1 MGQLQGGFSIIFLTI
16 SSKTL
21 VLELLRF
28 LDLMEEQDVCVA
40 GWEGMA
46 ALQAAGVCL
55 FSVAGQTSVEDPR
68 VWSVGPADSG
78 AEADVS
84 VVQDENKEGCVEA
97 VLVERLES
105 KRRGC
110 GWGEHVGRG
119 SVVADGRSEAKEV
132 ARGSSRQVVFEE
144 RGAGEG
150 GGEGDAGR
158 EDVGGEYSDVG

>member
-1 MGQLQGGFSIIFLTI
+1 M
-16 SSKTL
+16 
-21 VLELLRF
+21 LELLRF
-28 LDLMEEQDVCVA
+28 LDLLEEREVCVD

-46 ALQAAGVCL
+46 ALQAAGICL
-55 FSVAGQTSVEDPR
+55 FSVAGQFSVEDPT

-84 VVQDENKEGCVEA
+84 VVQDEENKEGCVEA

-119 SVVADGRSEAKEV
+119 FVVADGRSEAKEV
-132 ARGSSRQVVFEE
+132 ARGSARQVGFGR

-150 GGEGDAGR
+150 GGEGDAGM
-158 EDVGGEYSDVG
+158 EDVRGEYNDVG